1 MWTKYLVEKD
11 FNPKRVLMT
20 GPVKLNESPYK
31 VSNKRDFLT
40 PEQLKNLDNQQAE
53 RLTHAHNLLIK
64 KTVNNLYFEVNKN
77 ESKERMFNISPDDF
91 VFEDRAT
98 VKKAEQREKFL
109 KKYLKMKKKK
119 QEEKERLK

>member
-1 MWTKYLVEKD
+1 MKVRIKSRINKD
-11 FNPKRVLMT
+11 FL
-20 GPVKLNESPYK
+20 S
-31 VSNKRDFLT
+31 
-40 PEQLKNLDNQQAE
+40 PEQLRKSENQQAE

-64 KTVNNLYFEVNKN
+64 KTINNLYFEVNIN

-98 VKKAEQREKFL
+98 VKRAEQKEKFL

-119 QEEKERLK
+119 QEEKERIK